1 MSLESRMESFGRL
14 CDRFPC
20 DKPSWCVADYK
31 IPDEQFKNLQSAIA
45 IYMSK
50 GLPNQKL
57 FTDDESIMSE
67 YERVRAIDRSLIKNC
82 NPNGM
87 LVPKK
92 ENSLEYNAVVKAY
105 MEIMNTMNVR
115 DLIPSY
121 HVPLNMRYKDG
132 IPRETDTT
140 RVFATERTHSD
151 SWAGETPISV
161 TTIFSILG
169 DTENNFVKFYEPPSD
184 FSEEWIRPLKGG
196 YVEGEGIA
204 AKYKPLDIT
213 FRKGH
218 VYLADFANLHASRR
232 NPGCRARVSIDT
244 TFALMRSEEEMARA
258 AALEATGRTKERLSY
273 DTLSQIGISKAFY
286 FPQSIHDPISATP
299 IHKHYAILRLVDLES
314 GTDLEDAEKLL

>member
-67 YERVRAIDRSLIKNC
+67 YAKVRAIDRSLIKNC

-121 HVPLNMRYKDG
+121 HVPL
-132 IPRETDTT
+132 
-140 RVFATERTHSD
+140 
-151 SWAGETPISV
+151 
-161 TTIFSILG
+161 
-169 DTENNFVKFYEPPSD
+169 
-184 FSEEWIRPLKGG
+184 
-196 YVEGEGIA
+196 
-204 AKYKPLDIT
+204 
-213 FRKGH
+213 
-218 VYLADFANLHASRR
+218 ADFANLHASTR

-299 IHKHYAILRLVDLES
+299 LHKHSAILRLVDLEN